1 MLRCSLIEY
10 QKFSY
15 INKYLI
21 DKITN
26 RRIARSW
33 IIFIQSKI
41 LFIFY
46 FNEKTINIKI
56 QIFKINKKY
65 LNILTKNFN

>member
-56 QIFKINKKY
+56 KIFKINKKY